1 VKKLFV
7 TGTAGSGTHFVAH
20 FLSKIAARGVKVKH
34 ESPTTSPDVLV
45 SWPSRCPAR
54 GRRLDFKKLGFPI
67 NGGKDLKQPMVDWA
81 HKQLGARCAYE
92 KVVHLVR
99 HPLRFLSS
107 NFAFGQCLEC
117 WALVE
122 HSTLPP
128 ITAHTAD
135 ARAAI
140 VENRRRLYQQTGGR
154 EWDASMRRTLLKAFM
169 LYWVTWN
176 RMIAHVADER
186 IRVEDADLRNLCVKY
201 KLGSAQDCDRKVKE
215 ESIKKASHGGGQDKV
230 TWAEIEAIDS
240 QLAAQIWELAQSYGY
255 GRDPPPK

>member
-1 VKKLFV
+1 M
-7 TGTAGSGTHFVAH
+7 
-20 FLSKIAARGVKVKH
+20 
-34 ESPTTSPDVLV
+34 
-45 SWPSRCPAR
+45 SRRQIP
-54 GRRLDFKKLGFPI
+54 P
-67 NGGKDLKQPMVDWA
+67 NP
-81 HKQLGARCAYE
+81 LGAEACFYP
-92 KVVHLVR
+92 KITP
-99 HPLRFLSS
+99 HPYRP
-107 NFAFGQCLEC
+107 AA
-117 WALVE
+117 AL
-122 HSTLPP
+122 P
-128 ITAHTAD
+128 
-135 ARAAI
+135 
-140 VENRRRLYQQTGGR
+140 RLYQQTGGR

-215 ESIKKASHGGGQDKV
+215 ESVKKASHGGGQDKV